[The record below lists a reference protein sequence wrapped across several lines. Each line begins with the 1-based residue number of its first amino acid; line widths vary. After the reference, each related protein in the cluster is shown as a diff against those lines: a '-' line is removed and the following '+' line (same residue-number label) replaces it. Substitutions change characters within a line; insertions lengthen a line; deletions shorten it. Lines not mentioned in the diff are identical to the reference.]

1 MKKGVKTSAVRTL
14 MLRELAKGP
23 RSVEQLV
30 AATGADKSQLHLY
43 LREAKAV
50 AVGPVPRV
58 GQGPR
63 AMIWALPKAAA

>member
-1 MKKGVKTSAVRTL
+1 MIKGVKTSAVRTL

-23 RSVEQLV
+23 RSVEQLA
-30 AATGADKSQLHLY
+30 AATGAGKRHIHIY

-50 AVGPVPRV
+50 AVGTVPRA

-63 AMIWALPKAAA
+63 AAIWALPKAAA